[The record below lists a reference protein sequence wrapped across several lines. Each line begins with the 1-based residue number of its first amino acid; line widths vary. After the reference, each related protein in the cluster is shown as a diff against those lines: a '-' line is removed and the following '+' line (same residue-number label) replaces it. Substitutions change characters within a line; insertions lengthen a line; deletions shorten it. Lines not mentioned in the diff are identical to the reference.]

1 MHKNTSFNL
10 LIFRTLKCSALIK
23 SSFIFLLVIF
33 AVESSAQQRKVY
45 HFLYG
50 HYAKGLHK
58 DTYLAGYSI
67 GYKRAMYNVNYGF
80 AKGTDNQFLP
90 ADQLDNNII
99 KGELSSSA
107 VVEPDIK
114 PAGSYLE
121 AVDSEYEGYQW
132 RAGLTVFLR
141 RNDTLNRKAFS
152 GPHAG
157 IEGSLMNV
165 TERQTVTYK
174 SETSEQRWTYSGMNQ
189 FRAVGAVSHLG
200 WQFALLHERL
210 YLDVRAVVPFL
221 YPLQVEDPNIN
232 SPFAGTKYEFQ
243 VSAAWHIGWGRHDKE
258 PEGTD
263 APKVREKI

>member
-1 MHKNTSFNL
+1 MHKNHFVSSQ
-10 LIFRTLKCSALIK
+10 LITALTPSALFRITLLFALA
-23 SSFIFLLVIF
+23 FI
-33 AVESSAQQRKVY
+33 AHEASAQQRKVY

-58 DTYLAGYSI
+58 DMYMGGYSI
-67 GYKRAMYNVNYGF
+67 GYRRATYNLNYGF

-99 KGELSSSA
+99 KGEMSASA
-107 VVEPDIK
+107 VVEPPTK

-132 RAGLTVFLR
+132 RAGLTVYLR
-141 RNDTLNRKAFS
+141 RNDTLDRKAFS

-157 IEGSLMNV
+157 IEGSFMNV

-210 YLDVRAVVPFL
+210 YLDVRAAVPFL
-221 YPLQVEDPNIN
+221 YPLDVEDPNIN
-232 SPFAGTKYEFQ
+232 SPFAGTKYEVQ
-243 VSAAWHIGWGRHDKE
+243 VSAAWHIGWGHHDKE
-258 PEGTD
+258 PQGTD

>member
-1 MHKNTSFNL
+1 MHKNHFFSTQ
-10 LIFRTLKCSALIK
+10 LIAALTPSALFRIALLFTFA
-23 SSFIFLLVIF
+23 FI
-33 AVESSAQQRKVY
+33 AREASAQQRKVY

-58 DTYLAGYSI
+58 DMYMGGYSI
-67 GYKRAMYNVNYGF
+67 GYRRATYNVNYGF

-90 ADQLDNNII
+90 ADQQDNNIL

-107 VVEPDIK
+107 VIEPVTK

-132 RAGLTVFLR
+132 RAGLTVYLR
-141 RNDTLNRKAFS
+141 RNDTLDRRAFS

-157 IEGSLMNV
+157 IEGSFMNV

-210 YLDVRAVVPFL
+210 YLDIRAAVPFL

-232 SPFAGTKYEFQ
+232 SPFAGTKYEVQ

-258 PEGTD
+258 PQGTD